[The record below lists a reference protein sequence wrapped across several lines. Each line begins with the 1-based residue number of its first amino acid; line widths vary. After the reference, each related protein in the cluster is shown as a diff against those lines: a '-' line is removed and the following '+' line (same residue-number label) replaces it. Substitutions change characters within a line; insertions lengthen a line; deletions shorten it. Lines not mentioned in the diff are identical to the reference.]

1 MCWELTVISLSAY
14 FVQRYKRLDF
24 DAAESHFT
32 LDGMHQYKT
41 AGIRQFAVNGFIEVI
56 QEIL

>member
-1 MCWELTVISLSAY
+1 MISLSAY